1 MKNNMKVI
9 LTGGAGFIGSCVL
22 RMLNDNGIEDIVVVD
37 NIGSTNKWMNLVNK
51 RYRKYVNKDRFLPEL
66 ASGEYDD
73 TDIIIHMGA
82 CSSTTELNF
91 DYLWLNNVEYTK
103 AMWNF
108 CTKRNI
114 PLIYAS
120 SAATYGDGENGF
132 DDKMNINELRPLN
145 GYGYSKQVFDQWSL
159 KQDKTPSQYVG
170 LKFFNV
176 YGPNEYCKGSMAS
189 MVFHGYNQ
197 MVETGKIKLF
207 KSCNPKYAD
216 GAQERD
222 FVYVKDVCNVIK
234 YFIEHPE
241 YSGIYNVGTGRA
253 QTFEELVSA
262 VFYAVGKEP
271 NIEFIEMPEHL
282 RGKYQ
287 YHTKA
292 EMGKLRDIGYT
303 DEFMDVDAGVK
314 DYVINHLAKNKM
326 VY

>member
-1 MKNNMKVI
+1 MRSNMKVI

-51 RYRKYVNKDRFLPEL
+51 KYRKYVNKDGFLSEL
-66 ASGEYDD
+66 AAGAYDD

-82 CSSTTELNF
+82 CSSTTELDF
-91 DYLWLNNVEYTK
+91 DYLWLKNVEYTK
-103 AMWNF
+103 TMWKF
-108 CTKRNI
+108 CVKRNI

-120 SAATYGDGENGF
+120 SAATYGDGEHGF
-132 DDKMNINELRPLN
+132 DDKMDINELRPLN
-145 GYGYSKQVFDQWSL
+145 GYGYSKQVFDQWTL
-159 KQDKTPSQYVG
+159 KQDKKPSQCVG

-207 KSCNPKYAD
+207 KSCNPKYED
-216 GAQERD
+216 GAKERD

-253 QTFEELVSA
+253 QTFKELVSA

-287 YHTKA
+287 YHTRA
-292 EMGKLRDIGYT
+292 EMDKLSAIGYN
-303 DEFMDVDAGVK
+303 DEFMDVDEGVK
-314 DYVINHLAKNKM
+314 DYVINHLAKNQM